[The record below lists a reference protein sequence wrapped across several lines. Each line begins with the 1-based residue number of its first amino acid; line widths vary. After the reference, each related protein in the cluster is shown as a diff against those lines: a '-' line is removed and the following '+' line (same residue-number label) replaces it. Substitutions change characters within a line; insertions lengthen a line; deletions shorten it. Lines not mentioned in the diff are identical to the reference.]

1 MLENPIAADMFEF
14 GGSQNL
20 MEFMFSYY
28 QRIDVQDFVN
38 DTRSWN
44 ASSAQFLENLGINN
58 KTKGEFRH
66 VKDPK
71 ILDQLDKSDFH
82 VPGIFKNQSEVM
94 DNLFIQKLDQ
104 ISWRSTFFLE
114 YHGGQSKDE
123 TIIIPIEVEAN
134 FLMGLRQGIGSRFG
148 PS

>member
-1 MLENPIAADMFEF
+1 MFEF

-28 QRIDVQDFVN
+28 QKIDVQDLVN

-44 ASSAQFLENLGINN
+44 ASSAQFLENLGIDN
-58 KTKGEFRH
+58 KTKGEFKF

-71 ILDQLDKSDFH
+71 ILDQLEKSDF
-82 VPGIFKNQSEVM
+82 VAGIYKNQSEFW

-104 ISWRSTFFLE
+104 ISWRTTFFLE

-123 TIIIPIEVEAN
+123 TVIIPFEVEAN
-134 FLMGLRQGIGSRFG
+134 FLMGLR
-148 PS
+148 